1 MKTLSTFIFVIVFI
15 CVYIIHFNK
24 VDTYNFLD
32 VIHTGFV
39 RQFVFELIPF
49 VILFGS
55 RDMKFIDISNTA
67 NFFSSLVGR
76 SILGMIGFTFVS
88 YTITTVS
95 PKKTQLLLPFVDN
108 TQKLS
113 QIGGKENT
121 KNIES
126 KQTHNSFTNNLP
138 MFNNSIDGNEKLLSY
153 YQI

>member
-1 MKTLSTFIFVIVFI
+1 
-15 CVYIIHFNK
+15 
-24 VDTYNFLD
+24 
-32 VIHTGFV
+32 
-39 RQFVFELIPF
+39 
-49 VILFGS
+49 
-55 RDMKFIDISNTA
+55 
-67 NFFSSLVGR
+67 
-76 SILGMIGFTFVS
+76 MIGFTFVS